1 MKKIIYIVIA
11 VIGYFSA
18 NAQVMPEY
26 SLYNQNLLLYNPA
39 VVGINGGITAN
50 VGHKIQWIG
59 VKEAPQNTYVSVDG
73 LLTNS
78 MGLGIVA
85 GRQSAGLLDISNIS
99 LNYSYRVGITANQS
113 IAFGLNMNFLQNK
126 VSTYGLNETEMFD
139 PALNSNK
146 FDASIL
152 TSGFGISYRVQNF
165 SLDVSSP
172 ILFSYQEDKI
182 MQQVFSFAAY
192 DFYLSNNIWR
202 LQPSVL
208 AVYTS
213 NMPAYADI
221 NLLADWNSNIWMQAS
236 YSTNKNVAFAV
247 GVFIKYIGIAYAYD
261 LSLKPL
267 STFSSST
274 HEIMIQISTPYSLSK
289 KKPLYLDKKN
299 RNTF

>member
-126 VSTYGLNETEMFD
+126 VSTSGLNETEMFD